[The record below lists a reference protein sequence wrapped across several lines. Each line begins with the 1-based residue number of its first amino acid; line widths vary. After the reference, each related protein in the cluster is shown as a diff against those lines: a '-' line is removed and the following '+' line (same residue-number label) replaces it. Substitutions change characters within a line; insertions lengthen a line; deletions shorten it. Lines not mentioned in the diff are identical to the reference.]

1 MNKTGEAS
9 VSNTLSASEAR
20 RLAVASQGFGLR
32 PARATVA
39 HLRKLAERLRAFQID
54 SVNVLTRA
62 QYMPAFARLGA
73 YPVAALDSLTYEERE
88 LFEYWGHAACLLPMS
103 LYPIVRYRMNHHAE
117 TTTRFMR
124 SPRGAYIAR
133 VYAEVGERG
142 PLTAAELS
150 DAGTRSGKWWN
161 WSKGKAA
168 VEHLYDAGFVAV
180 AGRRRFER
188 LYDLTERV
196 IPKAALDAPVPSRE
210 DAMKQLLCYGAK
222 AYGIGTLS
230 DIVRYFEVDGWRD
243 RLPPGPGWL
252 RPKGPAGRRR
262 KSIVRQLVLE
272 LVEDGRLVSAR
283 VEGWTEQAFMH
294 PKARPPDAVHARA
307 FVTPFDSLVWDRARV
322 QRLFSMDYVLEMYVP
337 ESKRVFGYYTCPF
350 LLGDTLAARSDL
362 KADRAR
368 RTLVVQSAFLERG
381 QDPRSVL
388 VNFVDEL
395 RELQAWLR
403 LDHIELAERGDLLT
417 KLRRNAR
424 VFGLRIARA

>member
-1 MNKTGEAS
+1 MTI
-9 VSNTLSASEAR
+9 TLSESEGR
-20 RLAVASQGFGLR
+20 RLAVASQGFGAR
-32 PARATVA
+32 PTQATVA
-39 HLRKLAERLRAFQID
+39 QLRKLAGRLGAFQID

-62 QYMPAFARLGA
+62 HYMPAFARLGP
-73 YPVAALDSLTYEERE
+73 YPATTLDALTYEKRE

-103 LYPIVRYRMNHHAE
+103 FYPIVRYRMNHHVE
-117 TTTRFMR
+117 TTTTLMR
-124 SPRGAYIAR
+124 SPRGAYLAR
-133 VYAEVGERG
+133 VYSEIGERG

-168 VEHLYDAGFVAV
+168 VEHLYDAGLVAV

-196 IPKAALDAPVPSRE
+196 IPKPVLDAPVPPRE
-210 DAMKQLLCYGAK
+210 SAMKELLCHGAK
-222 AYGIGTLS
+222 AYGVGTLT

-243 RLPPGPGWL
+243 RLPAGPDWL
-252 RPKGPAGRRR
+252 RPKGPRGRRR

-272 LVEDGRLVSAR
+272 LVEEGRLVPVR
-283 VEGWTEQAFMH
+283 VEGWNEQAFMY
-294 PKARPPDAVHARA
+294 PKTRIPAAVHARA

-322 QRLFSMDYVLEMYVP
+322 QRLFGMDYVLEMYVP

-362 KADRAR
+362 KADRDR
-368 RTLVVQSAFLERG
+368 HTLVVQSAFLERG
-381 QDPRSVL
+381 QDSRSVL

-395 RELQAWLR
+395 RALQAWLG
-403 LDHIELAERGDLLT
+403 LDRIELAERGDLLAT
-417 KLRRNAR
+417 LRRNAR
-424 VFGLRIARA
+424 RFGLEIAKR